1 MARKEKS
8 STVTVGAQNNVEAQP
23 APVVPQEVVQSG
35 KAKRSAKRA
44 EIVLRG
50 ADGKPAHGLTDIA
63 SVQALGYVF
72 SMPATH
78 LVVRAQF
85 KAAQYWFAF
94 CAWRAEQEAE
104 HYNTLAADAGAQ
116 PDKYKRVAASTKLA
130 QENKA
135 LAAKLAQLEAMLAKL
150 QGAR

>member
-1 MARKEKS
+1 MARKEKTNS
-8 STVTVGAQNNVEAQP
+8 VTVGAQNVQEV
-23 APVVPQEVVQSG
+23 APVVPQEVAQSG

-63 SVQALGYVF
+63 SLQALGYAF

-85 KAAQYWFAF
+85 KSAQHWFTF
-94 CAWRAEQEAE
+94 CAWRAEQEAA
-104 HYNTLAADAGAQ
+104 HYNALAEQAGAN
-116 PDKYKRVAASTKLA
+116 PDAFKRVAASTKLA

-150 QGAR
+150 QG